1 MKTFKCRGG
10 HRERPA
16 NPKVKE
22 QNYCGRADCQRAR
35 RREWQRKKMA
45 TDPDYREN
53 QRNSQKQWQEKNPD
67 YWRDYR
73 KNRQD
78 PLLAAPSPQL
88 AKMDTLLPNFHI
100 IS

>member
-1 MKTFKCRGG
+1 MKTFKCRSC

-45 TDPDYREN
+45 TDLDYREN

>member
-1 MKTFKCRGG
+1 MKTFKCRSC

-45 TDPDYREN
+45 TDLDYREN
-53 QRNSQKQWQEKNPD
+53 QRFSQKQWQENNPA
-67 YWRDYR
+67 YWRNYR
-73 KNRQD
+73 KKRQNL
-78 PLLAAPSPQL
+78 PLATPSPQL